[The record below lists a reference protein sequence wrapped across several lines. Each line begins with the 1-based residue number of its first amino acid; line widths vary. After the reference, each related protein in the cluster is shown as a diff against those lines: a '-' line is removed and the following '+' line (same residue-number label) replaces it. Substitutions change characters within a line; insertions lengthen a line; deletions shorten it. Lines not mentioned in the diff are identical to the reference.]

1 MEMCPAAYLGIQ
13 VLPSL
18 APLSGRVFWIG
29 LGVKVDPRCWV
40 VGLPCAGPGGWGA
53 DFSLSLLMSFP
64 LSLLK

>member
-40 VGLPCAGPGGWGA
+40 VGLPCAGQVG
-53 DFSLSLLMSFP
+53 
-64 LSLLK
+64 